1 MATIGRWYLC
11 PVGLLDAGVC
21 KVTSVSGSVSTIE
34 LYTKDINGV
43 TTTISSSL
51 LSPMVSNP
59 REMVRLVTHGD
70 VLLPDL
76 EYTRPEIACHD
87 IN

>member
-1 MATIGRWYLC
+1 MAVVGRWYLC

-21 KVTSVSGSVSTIE
+21 KVKEIDGPTSIIE

-43 TTTISSSL
+43 TTTIMSSL
-51 LSPMVSNP
+51 LTPMVSNP

-70 VLLPDL
+70 VLLPEQDFVRT
-76 EYTRPEIACHD
+76 ENTRYD
-87 IN
+87 VN